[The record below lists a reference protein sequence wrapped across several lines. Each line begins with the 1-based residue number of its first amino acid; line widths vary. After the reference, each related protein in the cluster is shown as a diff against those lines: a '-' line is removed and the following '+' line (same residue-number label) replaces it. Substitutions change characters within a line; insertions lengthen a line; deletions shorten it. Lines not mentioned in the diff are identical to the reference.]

1 MTAILSTCVLTA
13 QNPNFETSSIALSHA
28 SGEAYSGRLEAK
40 PGLPL
45 TLTLQNVT
53 LQFCIQQAYSAK
65 EYEVAGPGWIK
76 NTKYNITATLPAGT
90 SIDRVWPALQ
100 TLLAERLQLT
110 VRREERELTIYDM
123 TVAKDGPKLVA
134 APGGGPGLKF
144 QPAGMKGRSMG
155 NNSVRLSR
163 ASVEEFC
170 ANLSSKVDR
179 PVVDRT
185 GLTGTFKFEF
195 RFKGESRAAV
205 SRELEKQLGLTLAPA
220 TRTVSVLVV
229 ENALREPL

>member
-1 MTAILSTCVLTA
+1 
-13 QNPNFETSSIALSHA
+13 
-28 SGEAYSGRLEAK
+28 
-40 PGLPL
+40 
-45 TLTLQNVT
+45 
-53 LQFCIQQAYSAK
+53 
-65 EYEVAGPGWIK
+65 
-76 NTKYNITATLPAGT
+76 
-90 SIDRVWPALQ
+90 
-100 TLLAERLQLT
+100 
-110 VRREERELTIYDM
+110 
-123 TVAKDGPKLVA
+123 
-134 APGGGPGLKF
+134 
-144 QPAGMKGRSMG
+144 MG